1 MRVVVDTNV
10 LISAVFRDRLPED
23 VIMFVVGIPD
33 IDWIATEKIVQEYRE
48 VLRRKKFGLTET
60 VIQKWEKTLQEVI
73 LIVPDSIVLAFP
85 RDQKDAIFLSC
96 ALSSDADFLIT
107 GDKDFS
113 EAKKLTNTTILPAAM
128 FKKLIMDRPSG
139 L

>member
-23 VIMFVVGIPD
+23 VILFLVGSPD
-33 IDWIATEKIVQEYRE
+33 MDWIATEKIVQEYRD
-48 VLRRKKFGLTET
+48 VLHRKKFGLTEA
-60 VIQKWEKTLQEVI
+60 VIQKWDKMIEEVI
-73 LIVPDSIVLAFP
+73 LMVPDSIVIDFP

-96 ALSSDADFLIT
+96 ALSADADFLIT

-113 EAKKLTNTTILPAAM
+113 EAKKITHTTILSAAM
-128 FKKLIMDRPSG
+128 FKKLIMDRPTE

>member
-23 VIMFVVGIPD
+23 VIMFLVGSPD
-33 IDWIATEKIVQEYRE
+33 IDWIATDKIVQEYRE

-60 VIQKWEKTLQEVI
+60 VIQKWEKMLEEVI
-73 LIVPDSIVLAFP
+73 LIVPDSIIIAFP
-85 RDQKDAIFLSC
+85 RDQKDAIFISC
-96 ALSSDADFLIT
+96 ALSADADFLIT

-113 EAKKLTNTTILPAAM
+113 EAKKITNTTILSAAI
-128 FKKLIMDRPSG
+128 FKKLVMDPPTG

>member
-10 LISAVFRDRLPED
+10 LISAAFRDRLPED
-23 VIMFVVGIPD
+23 VILFLVGSPD
-33 IDWIATEKIVQEYRE
+33 MDWIATERIVQEYRD

-60 VIQKWEKTLQEVI
+60 VIQKWEKTLEEVI
-73 LIVPDSIVLAFP
+73 LMVPDSIVIAFP

-96 ALSSDADFLIT
+96 ALSADADFLIT

-113 EAKKLTNTTILPAAM
+113 EAKKITHTTILSAAM
-128 FKKLIMDRPSG
+128 FKKLVMDRPTG

>member
-10 LISAVFRDRLPED
+10 LISAAFRDRLPED
-23 VIMFVVGIPD
+23 VIMFLVGGPD
-33 IDWIATEKIVQEYRE
+33 IDWIATEKILQEYRE
-48 VLRRKKFGLTET
+48 ILRRKKFDLTET
-60 VIQKWEKTLQEVI
+60 VIQKWERMLEEVI
-73 LIVPDSIVLAFP
+73 LIVPDSIVIAFP

-96 ALSSDADFLIT
+96 ALSADADFLIT

-113 EAKKLTNTTILPAAM
+113 EAKKLTNTTILSAAM